1 MTIRIKDIELEVN
14 SLDEALAVLAFY
26 CKEHGLE
33 VASEQETAEYTE
45 YLLFNENFPSDLY
58 FEWVTVY

>member
-1 MTIRIKDIELEVN
+1 MTIVIKDIELQVN
-14 SLDEALAVLAFY
+14 NLDEALAVLDFY

-33 VASEQETAEYTE
+33 IASEQETAEYTE
-45 YLLFNENFPSDLY
+45 YLLFNENFPRDLY